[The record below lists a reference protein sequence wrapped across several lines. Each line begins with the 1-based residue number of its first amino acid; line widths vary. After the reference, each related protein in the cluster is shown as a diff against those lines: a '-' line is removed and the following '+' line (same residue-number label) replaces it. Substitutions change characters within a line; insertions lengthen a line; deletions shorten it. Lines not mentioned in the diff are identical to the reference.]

1 MKFAYLILGEFV
13 YPQDSA
19 AIHGETAQII
29 GVSNLEEACAAAKKL
44 AANGVGCIELLRCV
58 WRKRSQKNHR
68 GHRTQNPHR
77 ICYPFTRAKKKH
89 LKWHSAE
96 SDFNNWSNQTLEV
109 KQCKN
114 FEAGLSSI
122 LGKRISSCFFCVCA
136 HPPLGCCSYTA
147 QQKMARPS

>member
-29 GVSNLEEACAAAKKL
+29 GVSNLEEACTAAKKL
-44 AANGVGCIELLRCV
+44 AANGVGCIELCGAFGE
-58 WRKRSQKNHR
+58 N
-68 GHRTQNPHR
+68 G
-77 ICYPFTRAKKKH
+77 AKKIIEATEHKIPIGYVIHLPEQKKH

>member
-44 AANGVGCIELLRCV
+44 AANGVCCIELCGAFGENGA
-58 WRKRSQKNHR
+58 KKNHR

-77 ICYPFTRAKKKH
+77 ICYPFTRAKK
-89 LKWHSAE
+89 
-96 SDFNNWSNQTLEV
+96 T
-109 KQCKN
+109 
-114 FEAGLSSI
+114 FE
-122 LGKRISSCFFCVCA
+122 
-136 HPPLGCCSYTA
+136 
-147 QQKMARPS
+147 MAFG